1 MGCWTRVYRVFLI
14 SMYSKIML
22 ISSEKTKKML
32 CLWRYFD
39 ILILVFCVIK
49 RALGSFLLFS
59 CFICNFLIEKLLAR
73 VPHEL
78 ASRWHLCHSSGA
90 CDAAR
95 WSNLFIRCLPGYVA
109 IPSYTCCGS
118 CRWIMVGLPP
128 VIDCFCFFFLFSL
141 LTTKVHNCPLYL
153 LFVNFSPYT
162 LNFLFHPYSFYR
174 IFFFNFV
181 LQLQFLIYFIFHFS
195 PHSFN
200 FLFCFYS
207 FLVSILL
214 NSSLFLVGVSK
225 SILFVLIYYFSHFSL
240 LCEFYLFTI

>member
-1 MGCWTRVYRVFLI
+1 
-14 SMYSKIML
+14 ML
-22 ISSEKTKKML
+22 LSSEKTKKML

-39 ILILVFCVIK
+39 IFTLVFCVIK
-49 RALGSFLLFS
+49 RALGSFLVFS
-59 CFICNFLIEKLLAR
+59 CFICNFLIKKLLAR
-73 VPHEL
+73 VPHAL
-78 ASRWHLCHSSGA
+78 ASRRHLCHSSGA

-95 WSNLFIRCLPGYVA
+95 WSNMFIRCLPGYVA

-118 CRWIMVGLPP
+118 CKWIMVGLPP
-128 VIDCFCFFFLFSL
+128 VINCLCFFFLFSL
-141 LTTKVHNCPLYL
+141 LTTKVH
-153 LFVNFSPYT
+153 
-162 LNFLFHPYSFYR
+162 YSFYR
-174 IFFFNFV
+174 IFVFFFNFV

-207 FLVSILL
+207 FLVSVLL
-214 NSSLFLVGVSK
+214 NSSLFLVGVSE